1 MMASHLV
8 ALFVFSALVAVV
20 FALLQRQG
28 RRERIRFGVMAFGAF
43 VLSALVV
50 GWLMFPFPS

>member
-1 MMASHLV
+1 MSSHLV
-8 ALFVFSALVAVV
+8 ALLVFSALVAVV
-20 FALLQRQG
+20 FALLQRQDK
-28 RRERIRFGVMAFGAF
+28 RERIRFGVMAFGAF

>member
-1 MMASHLV
+1 MASHLV
-8 ALFVFSALVAVV
+8 ALLVFSALVAVV

-28 RRERIRFGVMAFGAF
+28 KRERIRFGLMAFGAF

>member
-1 MMASHLV
+1 MIASHLV
-8 ALFVFSALVAVV
+8 ALLVFSALVAVV

-28 RRERIRFGVMAFGAF
+28 KRERIRFGLMAFGAF

>member
-1 MMASHLV
+1 MASHLV
-8 ALFVFSALVAVV
+8 ALLVFSALVAVV
-20 FALLQRQG
+20 FALLQRQQK
-28 RRERIRFGVMAFGAF
+28 RERIRFGVMAFGAF

>member
-1 MMASHLV
+1 MASHLV
-8 ALFVFSALVAVV
+8 ALLVFSALVAVV

-28 RRERIRFGVMAFGAF
+28 QRERIRFGVMAFGAF

>member
-1 MMASHLV
+1 MIASHLV
-8 ALFVFSALVAVV
+8 ALLVFSALVAVV

-28 RRERIRFGVMAFGAF
+28 KRERIRFGLMAFGAF
-43 VLSALVV
+43 VLSALIV

>member
-1 MMASHLV
+1 MISSHLV

-28 RRERIRFGVMAFGAF
+28 KRERIRFGLMAFGAF